1 MCPFIISEKQWIM
14 QYQVKD
20 KYLFLV
26 QIIIIID
33 VDRI

>member
-1 MCPFIISEKQWIM
+1 M